1 MFVKYVKNYL
11 NASNLKGRSTIN
23 TRIMVRNPKADQT
36 IVKLMSMKRVKFQ
49 SKTKKK
55 IHTEPVDSIVSDF
68 MFFKPLK

>member
-1 MFVKYVKNYL
+1 
-11 NASNLKGRSTIN
+11 
-23 TRIMVRNPKADQT
+23 MVRNPEADQT

-68 MFFKPLK
+68 MFFKALK